1 MICLY
6 LWLVIHNEYLC
17 TRSPT
22 GHQPNTLQY
31 NKRIVEKSDVAET
44 LVKSLTL
51 LENDISVKIAVL
63 NVLQHLSKDS
73 CKTHGIHFL
82 LVCVI
87 SPVNVPLVMYM
98 GTWRMLPPASL
109 IYTSHSCIWMLCSCF
124 FFYQLY
130 INASRCFIKAG
141 WRNRSL
147 VVEMWTRR
155 CFW

>member
-1 MICLY
+1 MYSI
-6 LWLVIHNEYLC
+6 
-17 TRSPT
+17 S

-73 CKTHGIHFL
+73 CKTHGVHFL

-87 SPVNVPLVMYM
+87 SPVNVPLVMYK
-98 GTWRMLPPASL
+98 GT
-109 IYTSHSCIWMLCSCF
+109 
-124 FFYQLY
+124 
-130 INASRCFIKAG
+130 
-141 WRNRSL
+141 
-147 VVEMWTRR
+147 
-155 CFW
+155 

>member
-1 MICLY
+1 MSHCRHFALSTGYLMRVPSDEIRKQVCDTVITFYCEGPSKQVQRKFSFSTSCISHVHYKSMSQIICLY

-17 TRSPT
+17 TRYPT

-73 CKTHGIHFL
+73 CKTHGIRF
-82 LVCVI
+82 
-87 SPVNVPLVMYM
+87 
-98 GTWRMLPPASL
+98 
-109 IYTSHSCIWMLCSCF
+109 
-124 FFYQLY
+124 
-130 INASRCFIKAG
+130 
-141 WRNRSL
+141 
-147 VVEMWTRR
+147 
-155 CFW
+155 